1 MQQVS
6 LHKIDVNFEC
16 EHCGATAKENVAVA
30 VENGA
35 PICCNGDQMDMV
47 DCEVD
52 SKMHFG

>member
-6 LHKIDVNFEC
+6 LQKVRVNFEC
-16 EHCGATAKENVAVA
+16 EHCGETAQEDIAIA
-30 VENGA
+30 IENGA

-52 SKMHFG
+52 SKMQFG